1 MENQEGNK
9 ISKNDAVIPPPPP
22 PFSARPILRGKSIAT
37 REKTPPEEASFF
49 SRINIVIGGGI
60 DLPDKVAFA
69 RNLATME
76 KAGLPLSRAL
86 GVLGKQSKKPAMKKV
101 VRALGEAITRGEP
114 LHSALAAF
122 PRVFSSLFVAMVKAG
137 EESGK
142 LHEALFTISE
152 HLKGSYELQKR
163 VGTALIYPAI
173 IVIAIIIVA
182 VIMLLYVVPVLSE
195 TFEELGVELPL
206 STRSIIAV
214 SAFLHDSLS
223 LALAIFA
230 GILLFIAVVAA
241 TRGGKKFFDWLILH
255 TPLISSLTS
264 EVNTARTARTLSS
277 LLSAGIPIQEALAV
291 TKDVV
296 QNSFYIAALKEAH
309 DEVGK
314 GAALS
319 AVFSRHEKI
328 YPLLFSEM
336 IAVGEETGRLSDML
350 LQTAAFYEDEVLRKT
365 RDLSSVIEP
374 FLMVVMGVA
383 VGFFAFSMIMPMYSL
398 VGSI

>member
-1 MENQEGNK
+1 
-9 ISKNDAVIPPPPP
+9 
-22 PFSARPILRGKSIAT
+22 
-37 REKTPPEEASFF
+37 
-49 SRINIVIGGGI
+49 
-60 DLPDKVAFA
+60 
-69 RNLATME
+69 ME

>member
-1 MENQEGNK
+1 MENGEENK
-9 ISKNDAVIPPPPP
+9 INGKDAVVIPPPP